1 MERGS
6 RGQLPA
12 IADLAAAL
20 KAGVAP
26 TVRLAMLLLLILPWL
41 YPFATGP
48 TPAVGPWLF
57 GFACGT
63 LLWLG
68 RAQLT
73 PAQILRG
80 WVVAATLSAVFG
92 LLQYAGA
99 TRGLAPWVVPAGPG
113 EAYGNLR
120 QRNQFAT
127 LMNMG
132 VVAALWL
139 AILDSKGKPLRNTA
153 LLISTILLGVANAAS
168 ASRTGMTQLLLLS
181 VAVGWWALLRKA
193 LARRLLFAAVLAYL
207 IASLA
212 LPVMSEQG
220 GAGIWARLK
229 EGNAVCA
236 SRLTLWGNVLQLIA
250 ARPWTG
256 WGWGELDYAHF
267 MTLYSG
273 ERFCDILDNAHNLP
287 LHLAVEL
294 GVPMAVLLCGG
305 MGVFVL
311 RARPWHE
318 IDPARQAAWTVLALI
333 LLHSML
339 EYPLWY
345 GPFQIAAGLCIWL
358 LRRASY
364 QTRCTEMGVR
374 RLSWEHFLA
383 GALLAW
389 TAYAQ
394 WDYHRVSQIYLP
406 LEQRDE
412 AYREHTLEKVKESWL
427 FATQASF
434 AEFSITELTPE
445 NAARLNAQAH
455 ELLHYSPEARVV
467 EKLIESAVML
477 DRQDEARQFLLRYQ
491 AAYPKE
497 YERWK
502 ANQNR

>member
-1 MERGS
+1 
-6 RGQLPA
+6 
-12 IADLAAAL
+12 
-20 KAGVAP
+20 
-26 TVRLAMLLLLILPWL
+26 MLLLLILPWL

-99 TRGLAPWVVPAGPG
+99 TRGLAPWVAPAGPG

-132 VVAALWL
+132 VAAALWL
-139 AILDSKGKPLRNTA
+139 AALDSKGKPLRNAA
-153 LLISTILLGVANAAS
+153 LLISAVLLGSANAAS
-168 ASRTGMTQLLLLS
+168 ASRTGMVQLVLLA
-181 VAVGWWALLRKA
+181 VAVWWWALWHKA
-193 LARRLLFAAVLAYL
+193 LPRRLLFAAILAYL
-207 IASLA
+207 IASLV

-250 ARPWTG
+250 AQPWTG

-267 MTLYSG
+267 MTLYPG

-294 GVPMAVLLCGG
+294 GLPIASLLCGAAG
-305 MGVFVL
+305 LLVL
-311 RARPWHE
+311 RARPWRE

-358 LRRASY
+358 LGQASY
-364 QTRCTEMGVR
+364 ETRGSEMGGR
-374 RLSWEHFLA
+374 RLNWERFLA
-383 GALLAW
+383 GALLTL

-406 LEQRDE
+406 PEQRDE
-412 AYREHTLEKVKESWL
+412 AYREHTLEKVKGSWL
-427 FATQASF
+427 FAAQARF
-434 AEFSITELTPE
+434 AEFSTTELTPE

-467 EKLIESAVML
+467 EKLIESAVMQ

-502 ANQNR
+502 AHQNR